1 MGFTGGDKSDKT
13 SPMPKSPGVH
23 LKSPRNHLV
32 KVKTSYKLKVSTE
45 KIVTTTNTL
54 AKEEK
59 TRKKKEVRHDPP

>member
-1 MGFTGGDKSDKT
+1 MGFTGGEKSDKT

-45 KIVTTTNTL
+45 KIVTTNTL

-59 TRKKKEVRHDPP
+59 TRKKKEVKHDPP